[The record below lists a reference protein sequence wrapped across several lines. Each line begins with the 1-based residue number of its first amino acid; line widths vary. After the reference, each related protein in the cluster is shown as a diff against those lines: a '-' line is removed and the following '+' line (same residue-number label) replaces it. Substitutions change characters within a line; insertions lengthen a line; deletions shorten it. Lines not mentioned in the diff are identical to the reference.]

1 MPLKKS
7 TWLVVA
13 LIFTG
18 LAARAQNP
26 LMNWIPRGGGGGQGG
41 GSDSIQ
47 FEKRN
52 FADDSVTIRFRYL
65 DTARFYPI
73 DSSIRDYFDKV
84 PLSAEHVHLGNN
96 GTATRSLLFTPYLKA
111 GWDAGFHAL
120 DVYAFKLDDTRFMTT
135 NKPFTRLTY
144 LIGSQSEQHIGILH
158 TQNITPDWNAGL
170 EYRLINAPGFYNSQ
184 NTNHKNFRFNSNYTS
199 KGRRYNAFLVVISNS
214 LQSSENGGIASDTF
228 LMNKNPVYNNLYNIP
243 TNLAKVPSVTRNFFN
258 VALNTGNKYTNTTF
272 LLRQQYDFG
281 RKDSTVTDSTVI
293 RFFLPR
299 LRLEHTLNYTGSKFM
314 FLDVQA
320 LNDSDFFKQHYGLTN
335 IPDTVLYEDRWRMLS
350 NDFSIVQ
357 FPDASNPLQ
366 FLKVGAT
373 IENISGRFSAGKDDF
388 LNLRLHGEYRNRTK
402 NRKWD
407 MLLYGEFF
415 ALGRSL
421 GNYDFRA
428 SLKSYLGKRWGYL
441 EVGGRNVNRDP
452 SYLYQRPTSF
462 PIQFKAGLNDENTFH
477 LFGSVVNPA
486 FRLKLSADYFLMGNY
501 VYLSE
506 FYKVNQSSTIF
517 NLLRVGMNK
526 ELRLKKNWKWYLDL
540 YFQTVTGSPPL
551 NVPLVYI
558 RNRFAYEGSVFRNLV
573 LSTGFDIRYHTPYK
587 SVNYSPLLGQFFF
600 QDQESIVIRPDIAAY
615 VNFRIRNFT
624 GFTRLENLNTL
635 TFKNG
640 FGFKNNNVETPLY
653 AYPGLLFRMGVVWD
667 LVN

>member
-1 MPLKKS
+1 
-7 TWLVVA
+7 
-13 LIFTG
+13 
-18 LAARAQNP
+18 
-26 LMNWIPRGGGGGQGG
+26 
-41 GSDSIQ
+41 
-47 FEKRN
+47 
-52 FADDSVTIRFRYL
+52 
-65 DTARFYPI
+65 
-73 DSSIRDYFDKV
+73 
-84 PLSAEHVHLGNN
+84 
-96 GTATRSLLFTPYLKA
+96 
-111 GWDAGFHAL
+111 
-120 DVYAFKLDDTRFMTT
+120 
-135 NKPFTRLTY
+135 
-144 LIGSQSEQHIGILH
+144 
-158 TQNITPDWNAGL
+158 
-170 EYRLINAPGFYNSQ
+170 
-184 NTNHKNFRFNSNYTS
+184 
-199 KGRRYNAFLVVISNS
+199 
-214 LQSSENGGIASDTF
+214 
-228 LMNKNPVYNNLYNIP
+228 
-243 TNLAKVPSVTRNFFN
+243 
-258 VALNTGNKYTNTTF
+258 
-272 LLRQQYDFG
+272 
-281 RKDSTVTDSTVI
+281 
-293 RFFLPR
+293 
-299 LRLEHTLNYTGSKFM
+299 
-314 FLDVQA
+314 
-320 LNDSDFFKQHYGLTN
+320 
-335 IPDTVLYEDRWRMLS
+335 
-350 NDFSIVQ
+350 
-357 FPDASNPLQ
+357 
-366 FLKVGAT
+366 VGAT
-373 IENISGRFSAGKDDF
+373 VENISGRFSAGKDDF

-415 ALGRSL
+415 ALGRSV